1 MTDMDDLGWGGDHHE
16 KLLRLQTAVKQ
27 LGEGSKVKDRFDKA
41 TFCLTGYL
49 ERDFPEHLRSAF
61 TRIMDARVR
70 AREDISSTDAIF
82 VFDKPTD
89 NRQIVKDLIC
99 LLVACSIDLGRKWSP
114 DRDHMYPKSEILPRR
129 KGRRSG
135 RLDGL

>member
-1 MTDMDDLGWGGDHHE
+1 MNQTDDLGWGGDHAE
-16 KLLRLQTAVKQ
+16 KLLRLQSAIRG
-27 LGEGSKVKDRFDKA
+27 LGEGSRVTDRFERA
-41 TFCLTGYL
+41 TFCLTSYS
-49 ERDFPEHLRSAF
+49 EKDFPEHLRPAF

-70 AREDISSTDAIF
+70 AGEDISPTDAIF
-82 VFDKPTD
+82 GFNKPTD
-89 NRQIVKDLIC
+89 RRQIMEDLIC

-114 DRDHMYPKSEILPRR
+114 DCEHMYPKGDVLPRR